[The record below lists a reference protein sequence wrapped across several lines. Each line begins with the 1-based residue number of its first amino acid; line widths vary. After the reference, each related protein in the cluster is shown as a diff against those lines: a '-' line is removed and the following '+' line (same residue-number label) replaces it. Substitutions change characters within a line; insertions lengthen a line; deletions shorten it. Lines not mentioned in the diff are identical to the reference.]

1 MIFENDMGIVAP
13 LQCVIVRVHLLV
25 SSQLRGLR
33 VQGKMYFSQYLHH
46 K

>member
-33 VQGKMYFSQYLHH
+33 VQGKKKYQYLHH